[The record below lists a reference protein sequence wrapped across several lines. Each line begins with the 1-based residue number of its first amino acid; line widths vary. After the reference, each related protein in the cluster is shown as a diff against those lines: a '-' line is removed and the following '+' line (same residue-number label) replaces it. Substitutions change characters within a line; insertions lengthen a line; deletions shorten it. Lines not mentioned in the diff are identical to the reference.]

1 MTADS
6 QVVLTAAHLAGGSDR
21 HFSLYTRFKWAS
33 PCERMSSAEP
43 GRKLSAKATAGVNRL
58 LKK

>member
-1 MTADS
+1 MTGDS

-33 PCERMSSAEP
+33 PCEGMSPAEP
-43 GRKLSAKATAGVNRL
+43 RRKLSAKATAAVNSL
-58 LKK
+58 FS